1 MAESRVTVRRR
12 FWFEAVLAAVTG
24 VLFVV
29 TLFWHEWLEAF
40 GFDPDHGDGSAEWL
54 IVGVLLLI
62 CVASSAVAR
71 IEWRRTAVDS
81 A

>member
-1 MAESRVTVRRR
+1 MALPRVAVRRR

-54 IVGVLLLI
+54 IVGVLLLV
-62 CVASSAVAR
+62 CVASSAVAG
-71 IEWRRTAVDS
+71 IEWRRAATDPA
-81 A
+81 

>member
-71 IEWRRTAVDS
+71 IEWRRTAIDS
-81 A
+81 V

>member
-71 IEWRRTAVDS
+71 IEWRRTAIDS